1 MQDIQKHSFIYKL
14 NNSRGTWW
22 KAVLNLKYIFVILIL
37 SYILLTV
44 PDQAQDFLIG
54 FLFSKDTKYILFVL
68 VTTFWWSFVTWYS
81 ACVILQISPLYL
93 DDEKDKLYRKTIVLI
108 APRIVGVIPPL
119 IIGISLLL
127 AGFSTEKRFNGVI
140 YLSIAIALAILF
152 YLLFVILDKRSARE
166 IYISENG
173 DEKKWWPVID
183 YSGSYGISGNPGG
196 TGSSLRYDFKNLLS
210 YTGTRFFV
218 YSIGLV
224 FFVLMI
230 IFISPLKI
238 EFAQELRPASI
249 VILSISFLT
258 YFLTLIMYFND
269 PYKRPVFTMV
279 ILLMLVNSFNND
291 NSSIVN
297 TNEKLIQ
304 QDTRLNIPTHFS
316 NWLKHNEALAN
327 SKDSVPVFIIAAE
340 GGGSRS
346 LAWTAQT
353 LAALDSL
360 YPTFYNHVFAIS
372 GVSGG
377 GIGAG
382 FFHAYYINQ
391 KQDLESFRKC
401 TGDDFLSP
409 ITAALFFPDNIQ
421 KLCVFPISHFNRTSY
436 LSDSWSES
444 FKKNLETD
452 LFDKNFLDVVNK
464 FENPSDQYK
473 LPSLF
478 INGTMAETGQKII
491 ASNLKLDTLEFFKNC
506 MDLYSKT
513 QRDMPYKT
521 ALTVCCR
528 FPYLTD
534 GGLIKDSTGK
544 SIGHVIDGGYLEN
557 TGLETAV
564 QVLNSIKGQ
573 LNKKFKNINGDS
585 CKIVPIMILIKNSK
599 DTVSTK
605 PLRFLHDLR
614 MPISGALNSMDNQTP
629 SEIAMVQGMLKNGTP
644 ACKFITIQLKRDS
657 VIVPLGWYL
666 SDKANEYIKNRVK
679 RIPADNSDLKKLME
693 SYFPKRTSSHLR
705 QEHADRFRAPW
716 STAAN

>member
-1 MQDIQKHSFIYKL
+1 MDKIQENSFTFKL
-14 NNSRGTWW
+14 IHSRGTSW
-22 KAVLNLKYIFVILIL
+22 KAILNLKYIFVILIL

-54 FLFSKDTKYILFVL
+54 FLFSEDKKYILFVL

-93 DDEKDKLYRKTIVLI
+93 NDEKDKLYRENIVLI
-108 APRIVGVIPPL
+108 APRIVGIIPPL
-119 IIGISLLL
+119 IIGISLFL
-127 AGFSTEKRFNGVI
+127 AGFSTEKRINGAI
-140 YLSIAIALAILF
+140 YLSLSIALATAF
-152 YLLFVILDKRSARE
+152 YLLFVFLDKRSARKNN
-166 IYISENG
+166 IKRKG
-173 DEKKWWPVID
+173 DVKNWWPEID
-183 YSGSYGISGNPGG
+183 YSGSYNNSDRL
-196 TGSSLRYDFKNLLS
+196 GSSLLGDLKNLLS
-210 YTGTRFFV
+210 YTGTSFFV

-224 FFVLMI
+224 FLVLMI

-269 PYKRPVFTMV
+269 PYQRPVFTMV
-279 ILLMLVNSFNND
+279 ILLMIVNSCHND
-291 NSSIVN
+291 NSSLVN
-297 TNEKLIQ
+297 TNEKLIDK
-304 QDTRLNIPTHFS
+304 DTRSDIPTHFS
-316 NWLKHNEALAN
+316 NWLEHNEALAHN
-327 SKDSVPVFIIAAE
+327 KDSVPVFIIAAE

-346 LAWTAQT
+346 LVWTAQT

-360 YPTFYNHVFAIS
+360 YPNFYNHVFAIS

-382 FFHAYYINQ
+382 FFHAYYISQ
-391 KQDLESFRKC
+391 KQNLESFRKC

-421 KLCVFPISHFNRTSY
+421 KLCPFPISHFNRTSY
-436 LSDSWSES
+436 LSDSWSAS
-444 FKKNLETD
+444 FKKNLDTD
-452 LFDKNFLDVVNK
+452 LFDKNFLEVVNK

-491 ASNLKLDTLEFFKNC
+491 ASNLKLDTKEYFKNC
-506 MDLYSKT
+506 LDLYSKT

-528 FPYLTD
+528 FPYLTE
-534 GGLIKDSTGK
+534 GGLIKDSIGG

-557 TGLETAV
+557 TGLETAA
-564 QVLNSIKGQ
+564 QVFNSIKGK
-573 LNKKFKNINGDS
+573 LNKKIKTTNGDS
-585 CKIVPIMILIKNSK
+585 CKVIPIMILIKNSK
-599 DTVSTK
+599 DTVSSK
-605 PLRFLHDLR
+605 PLSFLHDLR
-614 MPISGALNSMDNQTP
+614 MPITGALNAMDNQTP
-629 SEIAMVQGMLKNGTP
+629 SEISMVQGMLKDGNP
-644 ACKFITIQLKRDS
+644 SCKFFTIQLKRDS

-666 SDKANEYIKNRVK
+666 SDKANEYINNRVK
-679 RIPADNSDLKKLME
+679 RIPDDNAELKKLME
-693 SYFPKRTSSHLR
+693 TYFPKKTNSQVR
-705 QEHADRFRAPW
+705 QEHIDRRRIPSSA
-716 STAAN
+716 TAN

>member
-1 MQDIQKHSFIYKL
+1 MEKNQEYSFLFKL

-22 KAVLNLKYIFVILIL
+22 KAILNLKYIFVILVL

-54 FLFSKDTKYILFVL
+54 FLFSKDEKYILFVL

-81 ACVILQISPLYL
+81 ACVILQISPLYFN
-93 DDEKDKLYRKTIVLI
+93 DEKDKLYRRTIVLI
-108 APRIVGVIPPL
+108 TPRLVAIIPPL
-119 IIGISLLL
+119 ILGISLFL
-127 AGFSTEKRFNGVI
+127 AGLSTEMPINGVI
-140 YLSIAIALAILF
+140 YLSIAIALAISF
-152 YLLFVILDKRSARE
+152 YLLFVFLDKRSDRKNN
-166 IYISENG
+166 IKG
-173 DEKKWWPVID
+173 KQDDKKWWPEID
-183 YSGSYGISGNPGG
+183 YSDNINNSGKPGSN
-196 TGSSLRYDFKNLLS
+196 GSSLLGDLRNLLS
-210 YTGTRFFV
+210 YTGTSFFV

-224 FFVLMI
+224 FLVLMI

-238 EFAQELRPASI
+238 EFAQVLRPASI

-269 PYKRPVFTMV
+269 PYKHPVFTMV
-279 ILLMLVNSFNND
+279 ILLMIVNSCHND
-291 NSSIVN
+291 NSSIID
-297 TNEKLIQ
+297 TNQKLIDK
-304 QDTRLNIPTHFS
+304 DTRVNIPTHFS
-316 NWLKHNEALAN
+316 NWLEHNEAFSD

-346 LAWTAQT
+346 LSWTAQT

-360 YPTFYNHVFAIS
+360 YPNFYNHVFAIS

-382 FFHAYYINQ
+382 FFHAYYIN
-391 KQDLESFRKC
+391 KKKDLNSFRKC

-409 ITAALFFPDNIQ
+409 ITAALFFPDNVQ
-421 KLCVFPISHFNRTSY
+421 KILPVPISHFNRTSY
-436 LSDSWSES
+436 LADSWSQS

-452 LFDKNFLDVVNK
+452 LFDRNFLEVVNK
-464 FENPSDQYK
+464 FEHPADQYK

-478 INGTMAETGQKII
+478 INGTMPETGQKII
-491 ASNLKLDTLEFFKNC
+491 ASNLKLDTLEYFKNC
-506 MDLYSKT
+506 MDLYAKT

-534 GGLIKDSTGK
+534 GGLIKDSSGR

-564 QVLNSIKGQ
+564 QVFNSIKGK
-573 LNKKFKNINGDS
+573 LNKKFKTINGDS
-585 CKIVPIMILIKNSK
+585 CKVIPIMILIKNSK

-614 MPISGALNSMDNQTP
+614 MPISGALNAMDNQTP
-629 SEIAMVQGMLKNGTP
+629 SEIAMVKGILKDGNP
-644 ACKFITIQLKRDS
+644 ACKFFTIQLRRDS

-666 SDKANEYIKNRVK
+666 SDKANEYIQKRVK
-679 RIPADNSDLKKLME
+679 RIPHDNSELKKLME
-693 SYFPKRTSSHLR
+693 SYFPEKSIGHLR
-705 QEHADRFRAPW
+705 QECVDGY
-716 STAAN
+716 